1 MITNWKIEKDG
12 DTFIKVIS
20 FPVPDGSP
28 VAGESMWVKKVAGT
42 NNDGTGTLD
51 NNPAFCDEVAFGD
64 VIRYG
69 GGSDSKKPI
78 FIERLEE

>member
-1 MITNWKIEKDG
+1 MNTNWKIEEGG

-28 VAGESMWVKKVAGT
+28 VAEESMWVKKVTGT
-42 NNDGTGTLD
+42 DNDGTGALD
-51 NNPAFCDEVAFGD
+51 NNPAFCDEAVFGD

-78 FIERLEE
+78 FIEKAEE